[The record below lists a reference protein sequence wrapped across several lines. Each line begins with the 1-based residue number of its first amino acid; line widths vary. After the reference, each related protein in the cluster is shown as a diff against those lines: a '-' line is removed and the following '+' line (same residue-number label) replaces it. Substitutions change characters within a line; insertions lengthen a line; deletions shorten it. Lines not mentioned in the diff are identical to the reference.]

1 MKVSLFSTCLGD
13 QLCPEVSRSLAR
25 VLRRYGCEI
34 DLPETQVCCGQPA
47 FNSGYHDEA
56 RAVARR
62 LVESFANA
70 EHIVSPSGSCCGM
83 IRHYF
88 PQLFAH
94 DAGLLREAESFASR
108 VYEFSQ
114 FMVRVLGVEQL
125 DGSFPH
131 KVTYHPSCHGAR
143 LLGIREE
150 PLTLLRA
157 IQDLELVPLPKADDC
172 CGFGGTFAIKL
183 APISAA
189 IVDEK
194 VAHITETN
202 AHYVVGT
209 DLGCLMNITGRMKVK
224 GIPVQGVHMAELV
237 DRALEKGSG
246 AGR

>member
-1 MKVSLFSTCLGD
+1 MSA
-13 QLCPEVSRSLAR
+13 AR
-25 VLRRYGCEI
+25 VLRRYGCEV
-34 DLPETQVCCGQPA
+34 DLPQAQVCCGQPA

-56 RAVARR
+56 RDRGQAARR
-62 LVESFANA
+62 DASPSA
-70 EHIVSPSGSCCGM
+70 EHMVSPSGSCCGM

-94 DAGLLREAESFASR
+94 DAGLLREAESLR
-108 VYEFSQ
+108 EPRL
-114 FMVRVLGVEQL
+114 RVLAIH
-125 DGSFPH
+125 GSRPWASSSSMARFPH

-150 PLTLLRA
+150 PLALLRA
-157 IQDLELVPLPKADDC
+157 IRDLELVPLPKADDC

-209 DLGCLMNITGRMKVK
+209 DLV
-224 GIPVQGVHMAELV
+224 A
-237 DRALEKGSG
+237 
-246 AGR
+246 

>member
-1 MKVSLFSTCLGD
+1 MSA
-13 QLCPEVSRSLAR
+13 AR
-25 VLRRYGCEI
+25 VLRRFGCEV
-34 DLPETQVCCGQPA
+34 DLPRAQVCCGQPA
-47 FNSGYHDEA
+47 FNSGYQDEA
-56 RAVARR
+56 RTVARH
-62 LVESFANA
+62 LIETFVGA
-70 EHIVSPSGSCCGM
+70 EHVVAPSGSCCGM

-94 DAGLLREAESFASR
+94 DGGLRREAESLASR

-114 FMVRVLGVEQL
+114 FLVRVLGVEQL
-125 DGSFPH
+125 EGSFPH

-150 PLTLLRA
+150 PLVLLRA
-157 IQDLELVPLPKADDC
+157 IHDLELVPLPKADDC

-194 VAHITETN
+194 VAHIGETN

-209 DLGCLMNITGRMKVK
+209 DLGCLLNITGRMKVK
-224 GIPVQGVHMAELV
+224 ALSIQGLHLAELV
-237 DRALEKGSG
+237 DRALQNGF
-246 AGR
+246 AA